1 MWRFGFFDAVE
12 TAPGVYDRVYNAEE
26 FSVPF
31 SALIDTGVL
40 ESAGDSLEVTT
51 DGSSMQTTIGTGVAF
66 IRGRYAENT
75 SPRAHTHDT
84 ETVGV
89 DRIDRIVVRLDL
101 RPEARYVESF
111 VKKGVASANPV
122 PPALQRDENVYEI
135 SLAQVRIR
143 GGQTFISPSDIT
155 DERGDEDICPWARS
169 KVLPHID
176 SEEVV
181 QLRNDFESH
190 VQRQAGVGFPGHA
203 ELSITIDDSIDK
215 AATPFIVRQVERRLE
230 ASSIEFGDGAQTGP
244 YGYLVAVGAFAEA
257 TQQNTVAVG
266 AFSSAEGQGATA
278 LGYSADA
285 RAQGATALGY
295 DADVTG
301 ADAIALGRS
310 AQATGEESI
319 AVGLEAEASGW
330 KSISVGESSQATNTS
345 AIAIGHFARA
355 NGITSIALGSN
366 ALANGDQST
375 ALGSGAST
383 GVLAENSVAIGYNA
397 SAVNDNTGVLG
408 VSTQS
413 AGTNNWVVPGD
424 FSVQGTKNFVI
435 DHPHPDK
442 KDTHD
447 LRHSAVEAPTAGE
460 NLYRYEVEAI
470 EDGQTVEVEL
480 PDYFQ
485 YLNTNVQVFVSPV
498 RHFGRAYGET
508 DGNTLKVTC
517 ETAGKYNV
525 MVIGTRND
533 ENVQDW
539 HIMGAVKEKG
549 LTWRGETEAIEVD
562 EILEVLE
569 FKEVDVA

>member
-40 ESAGDSLEVTT
+40 EGAGDSLEVTT

-75 SPRAHTHDT
+75 SPREHTHDT

-101 RPEARYVESF
+101 RPEARHVESF

-155 DERGDEDICPWARS
+155 DERGDENICPWARS

-176 SEEVV
+176 SQDVV
-181 QLRNDFESH
+181 DLRQDVVDLRNDFENH
-190 VQRQAGVGFPGHA
+190 VLKTPAQDNVHGLRSDRLAIGQNSEAPNSGAVAIGNNAKSLDFQGIAIGASAVA
-203 ELSITIDDSIDK
+203 ESENSIVI
-215 AATPFIVRQVERRLE
+215 
-230 ASSIEFGDGAQTGP
+230 G
-244 YGYLVAVGAFAEA
+244 
-257 TQQNTVAVG
+257 
-266 AFSSAEGQGATA
+266 
-278 LGYSADA
+278 
-285 RAQGATALGY
+285 
-295 DADVTG
+295 TG
-301 ADAIALGRS
+301 ALAFPSDR
-310 AQATGEESI
+310 
-319 AVGLEAEASGW
+319 
-330 KSISVGESSQATNTS
+330 TN
-345 AIAIGHFARA
+345 AIAIGTSARSGL
-355 NGITSIALGSN
+355 NSISLGNVAMADEGYS
-366 ALANGDQST
+366 AAI
-375 ALGSGAST
+375 GSGAIT
-383 GVLAENSVAIGYNA
+383 TAEFE
-397 SAVNDNTGVLG
+397 GVLG
-408 VSTQS
+408 ADSVDLNGPLS
-413 AGTNNWVVPGD
+413 WRVPGN
-424 FSVQGTKNFVI
+424 FSVQGTKSFVI

-442 KDTHD
+442 KETHH
-447 LRHSAVEAPTAGE
+447 LRHGAVESPTPGE

-508 DGNTLKVTC
+508 EGNTLKVTC

-533 ENVQDW
+533 ERVQDW
-539 HIMGAVKEKG
+539 YIMGAEKEKG
-549 LTWRGETEAIEVD
+549 ITWRGETEAID
-562 EILEVLE
+562 IHEIMEITE
-569 FKEVDVA
+569 ITEIEEVDVA

>member
-40 ESAGDSLEVTT
+40 EGAGDSLEVTT

-89 DRIDRIVVRLDL
+89 DRIDRIVIRLDL

-111 VKKGVASANPV
+111 VKKGVASSNPV
-122 PPALQRDENVYEI
+122 PPALQRDDNVYEI

-143 GGQTFISPSDIT
+143 GGQTFISPSDII
-155 DERGDEDICPWARS
+155 DERGDENICPWARS

-176 SEEVV
+176 SEEVA

-190 VQRQAGVGFPGHA
+190 VQTQAGVGTSGHVQ
-203 ELSITIDDSIDK
+203 LSITIDDSIDK
-215 AATPFIVRQVERRLE
+215 AATPFIVRQVQSRLD
-230 ASSIEFGDGAQTGP
+230 APSIRLGDTAETGAFSG
-244 YGYLVAVGAFAEA
+244 LVAIGYIARAS
-257 TQQNTVAVG
+257 QQETVAVG
-266 AFSSAEGQGATA
+266 GLADATARGATA

-285 RAQGATALGY
+285 TDVEAT
-295 DADVTG
+295 
-301 ADAIALGRS
+301 ALGRS
-310 AQATGEESI
+310 AQATGERSI
-319 AVGLEAEASGW
+319 AVGVEAEASGW
-330 KSISVGESSQATNTS
+330 NSISVGESSQATDTN
-345 AIAIGHFARA
+345 AVAIGSFARA
-355 NGITSIALGSN
+355 NGIASIALGDNTS
-366 ALANGDQST
+366 ANGDQST

-383 GVLAENSVAIGYNA
+383 AAATENCVAIGYNA
-397 SAVNDNTGVLG
+397 NAINDNTGVLG

-413 AGTNNWVVPGD
+413 AGTNNWIVPGD

-508 DGNTLKVTC
+508 EGNTLKVTC

-539 HIMGAVKEKG
+539 YIMGAVKEKG
-549 LTWRGETEAIEVD
+549 LTWRGETEAIEVN
-562 EILEVLE
+562 EILEITE